1 MLATGC
7 RSSSFFVCCVGRNA
21 LWPLCLSAALPPQP
35 PSPPAACPL
44 APQPLAFLHPGPLP
58 WPESKLNQNCQNA
71 PAIDHAHQHPS
82 APASPPS
89 IEMHCV
95 YQPATFPPH
104 SPSHRTSW
112 STCRVHNRSSSGSIR
127 QHSAALHASNDTLSA
142 CPPILTLHARLTPS
156 PWVVPRPGVPRGV
169 QRSRQVRRWPA
180 RVSRRPAAAVPTCC
194 GVAERRWGCQRRLR
208 VREAGR
214 GAPAAALALRVS
226 TQ

>member
-1 MLATGC
+1 MG
-7 RSSSFFVCCVGRNA
+7 
-21 LWPLCLSAALPPQP
+21 QP
-35 PSPPAACPL
+35 PSLLSPL
-44 APQPLAFLHPGPLP
+44 TIEVCTTRQLSTALDSSRQLSTALDSSRPSAT
-58 WPESKLNQNCQNA
+58 

-127 QHSAALHASNDTLSA
+127 QHSAALHASKDTLSA